1 MEESKFNL
9 DDEEENKEDYL
20 DQNLSDDYQL
30 F

>member
-9 DDEEENKEDYL
+9 DEEEENKEDYL
-20 DQNLSDDYQL
+20 DQNLSDDYQR

>member
-20 DQNLSDDYQL
+20 DQNLSDDYQR